1 MAHRNEYDVA
11 YLLSADGDFV
21 PAVEEAK
28 RFGKRVFAVSAQQ
41 GRQLAKA
48 VDAFEHCFCC
58 SKQCSLQLQFSDD
71 GAVIIPSALN
81 GREIGAALQLVP
93 LF

>member
-1 MAHRNEYDVA
+1 MQVDVRIAADLVGMAHRNEYDVA

-48 VDAFEHCFCC
+48 VDAF
-58 SKQCSLQLQFSDD
+58 
-71 GAVIIPSALN
+71 IPLPLEWFL
-81 GREIGAALQLVP
+81 GLRE
-93 LF
+93 